1 VTCLRACCPP
11 EVISP
16 VVDLG
21 RVAAKPACGQPRCH
35 DQQGTG
41 PRSTFRLRGGRGK
54 TANLM
59 AMARRGRRGNEPP
72 AVRPVDVDGV
82 RTVAIG
88 TVLWAVAFVV
98 LAVFRDE
105 LSDQGVGW
113 WLWTCLAGVG
123 LGLLGLEY
131 TRKRRDAIAR
141 ARLREEA
148 DRPHDVEPGG
158 PGDLDL
164 RAPHDSEPVAG
175 RNAEPLPVETETE
188 PELAAAEQATAIAQ
202 SEPVPAESEPVPAK
216 PEPTRAEPRVIPAE
230 PKPPAAQWT
239 ESGLLDVGPLVP
251 APPPVNRRA
260 RRAARAD
267 KPADDLDDEPL
278 LPMAWG
284 TRPAGGRRARR
295 DDSADEAELSEG
307 DAGYRGRRARGS
319 S

>member
-1 VTCLRACCPP
+1 
-11 EVISP
+11 
-16 VVDLG
+16 
-21 RVAAKPACGQPRCH
+21 
-35 DQQGTG
+35 
-41 PRSTFRLRGGRGK
+41 
-54 TANLM
+54 
-59 AMARRGRRGNEPP
+59 
-72 AVRPVDVDGV
+72 
-82 RTVAIG
+82 VAIG

-295 DDSADEAELSEG
+295 DDSADEAEFSEG